1 MRGWRFRL
9 LRPGQRWPAGLTLSG
24 LARRMHAWLQPY
36 TDRTADIRRCLKYAM
51 DRKRGGRILL
61 AQVHGDWVGVAV
73 VNYTG
78 MKGYIPGR
86 VLVYLAVTPSARG
99 QGLGTELLRRILRE
113 CRGDCKLHVE
123 YENPA
128 RRLYERFGF
137 RTKYAEYR
145 LKR

>member
-1 MRGWRFRL
+1 MRRWRFWL
-9 LRPGQRWPAGLTLSG
+9 LRPGQKWPAGLTLSD
-24 LARRMHAWLQPY
+24 LARRMHDWLQPY

-51 DRKRGGRILL
+51 DRKRGGRVLV
-61 AQVHGDWVGVAV
+61 AQAHDEWVGVAV
-73 VNYTG
+73 VNHTG
-78 MKGYIPGR
+78 MKGYIPGH
-86 VLVYLAVTPSARG
+86 VLVYLAVTPAARG
-99 QGLGTELLRRILRE
+99 QGLGTELLRRILRL